1 VTSDLS
7 ELRIADYLQTLG
19 SSAPTPGGGSAAA
32 LAGAL
37 ASALGR
43 MVVSV
48 ARERESTPERGSLV
62 AAFCDLQERFLRLA
76 DEDERAF
83 AKVMD
88 ALRTPKDVASRQE
101 QVQSALERA
110 SAVPL
115 SAASA
120 SLSVLQHLLLAE
132 PHASRSI
139 VSDIG
144 VAAHLALA
152 ALRSS
157 LLNVGANLRSLKDAE
172 ARAQFERD
180 GEALAAAAKT
190 AHDELVR
197 RVAQRLSS
205 GHS

>member
-1 VTSDLS
+1 MTPDLS
-7 ELRIADYLQTLG
+7 GLRIADYLHTLG

-48 ARERESTPERGSLV
+48 AEEKASTPERDSLV
-62 AAFCDLQERFLRLA
+62 AAFRGLETHFLSLA
-76 DEDERAF
+76 VEDERAF
-83 AKVMD
+83 AVVMD
-88 ALRTPKDVASRQE
+88 ALRISKEVASRQE
-101 QVQSALERA
+101 RVQTALERA
-110 SAVPL
+110 AAVPL
-115 SAASA
+115 RAARA
-120 SLSVLQHLLLAE
+120 SVSTLEHLLLVE

-144 VAAHLALA
+144 VAAHLAQA

-157 LLNVGANLRSLKDAE
+157 LLNVHANLRSLKDVE
-172 ARAQFERD
+172 ARERLERE
-180 GEALAAAAKT
+180 GNALGADADA

-197 RVAQRLSS
+197 RVAQRLSA

>member
-1 VTSDLS
+1 MPDLS

-48 ARERESTPERGSLV
+48 AREKEPSPERDSLIAV
-62 AAFCDLQERFLRLA
+62 FRDLETQFLHLA
-76 DEDERAF
+76 EEDERAF
-83 AKVMD
+83 AQVMD
-88 ALRTPKDVASRQE
+88 ALRIPRDVAARQE
-101 QVQSALERA
+101 QVQTALERA
-110 SAVPL
+110 AAVPHC
-115 SAASA
+115 AASA
-120 SLSVLQHLLLAE
+120 SLSVLQRLLLAE

-152 ALRSS
+152 SLRSS
-157 LLNVGANLRSLKDAE
+157 LLNVRANLRSLNDAE
-172 ARAQFERD
+172 ARERFEREGD
-180 GEALAAAAKT
+180 ALGAAAEL
-190 AHDELVR
+190 AHADLVD